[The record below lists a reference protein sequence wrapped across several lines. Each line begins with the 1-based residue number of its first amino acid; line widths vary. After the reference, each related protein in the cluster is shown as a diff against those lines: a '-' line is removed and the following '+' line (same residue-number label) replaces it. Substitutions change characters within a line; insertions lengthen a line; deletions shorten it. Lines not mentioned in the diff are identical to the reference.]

1 MKYLIRARMEVDG
14 NVDKPDVI
22 GAIFGQTEGLFSS
35 EFDLRELQDKGRIG
49 RIIIDS
55 KQQGGKT
62 VGEVIIPSNLDR
74 VETALV
80 AAMIEFVDK
89 VGPYNAKIQVLS
101 IVDVRYE
108 KIKKISERAKE
119 ILHQWFK
126 ERPVDVKEILNEIES
141 SVRTAEVAY
150 YGPERLPAGPD
161 VDKADTII
169 VVEGKADVA
178 NLLRYGYRNVIA
190 IEGAKGKIPETV
202 VNLSKQKT
210 VIAFVDGDHA
220 GDLILRELIRVAE
233 VDYVAK
239 APTGKEVEELTGKE
253 IAKALKNSVPVQ
265 TYLQQLEK
273 KEVAEK
279 VEATATALQPLTT
292 QTQVVERPSETNVPE
307 VESTITYQV
316 PQNVIEELK
325 KLGGTLE
332 AVIYDQNWNEVGRVA
347 VKDLVDHIVKLNGTN
362 PHAIIMDG
370 IITQRVVDAAS
381 VKGVKIIVG
390 SRVGVISKKPVGIAV
405 LSAEELMH

>member
-22 GAIFGQTEGLFSS
+22 GAIFGQTEGLFGS

-62 VGEVIIPSNLDR
+62 VGEIIIPSNLDR

-80 AAMIEFVDK
+80 AAMLEFVDK

-101 IVDVRYE
+101 IVDVRFE
-108 KIKKISERAKE
+108 KIKKISDRAKE

-126 ERPVDVKEILNEIES
+126 EKPVDVKEILNEIES
-141 SVRTAEVAY
+141 SVRTAEVTY
-150 YGPERLPAGPD
+150 YGPEKLPAGPD
-161 VDKADTII
+161 VDKVDTII

-202 VNLSKQKT
+202 VSLSKQKT

-233 VDYVAK
+233 VDYIAK
-239 APTGKEVEELTGKE
+239 APVGKEVEELTGKE
-253 IAKALKNSVPVQ
+253 IAKALKNVVPIQ
-265 TYLQQLEK
+265 TYLQQTEK

-279 VEATATALQPLTT
+279 AAETAATQATEQPL
-292 QTQVVERPSETNVPE
+292 PETNVPE
-307 VESTITYQV
+307 VEGTFTYQV
-316 PQNVIEELK
+316 PQNVVEELR
-325 KLGGTLE
+325 KLSGTLE
-332 AVIYDQNWNEVGRVA
+332 AVIYDSNWTEVGRVA
-347 VKDLVDHIVKLNGTN
+347 VKDLVDHIVKLDGVNI
-362 PHAIIMDG
+362 HAIIMDG

-381 VKGVKIIVG
+381 VKGVRIIVG
-390 SRVGVISKKPVGIAV
+390 SRVGVISKKPVGVAI
-405 LSAEELMH
+405 LSAEEILH

>member
-22 GAIFGQTEGLFSS
+22 GAIFGQTEGLFGS

-62 VGEVIIPSNLDR
+62 VGEIIIPSNLDR

-80 AAMIEFVDK
+80 AAMLEFVDK

-101 IVDVRYE
+101 IVDVRFE
-108 KIKKISERAKE
+108 KIKKISDRAKE

-126 ERPVDVKEILNEIES
+126 EKPVDVKEILNEIES
-141 SVRTAEVAY
+141 SVRTAEVTY
-150 YGPERLPAGPD
+150 YGPEKLPAGPD

-202 VNLSKQKT
+202 VSLSKQKT

-233 VDYVAK
+233 VDYIAK
-239 APTGKEVEELTGKE
+239 APVGKEVEELTGKE
-253 IAKALKNSVPVQ
+253 IAKALKNVVPIQ
-265 TYLQQLEK
+265 TYLQQTEK

-279 VEATATALQPLTT
+279 AAETAATQATEQPL
-292 QTQVVERPSETNVPE
+292 PETNVPE
-307 VESTITYQV
+307 VEGTFTYQV
-316 PQNVIEELK
+316 PQNVVEELR
-325 KLGGTLE
+325 KLSGTLE
-332 AVIYDQNWNEVGRVA
+332 AVIYDSNWTEVGRVA
-347 VKDLVDHIVKLNGTN
+347 VKDLVDHIVKLDGVNI
-362 PHAIIMDG
+362 HAIIMDG

-381 VKGVKIIVG
+381 VKGVRIIVG
-390 SRVGVISKKPVGIAV
+390 SRVGVISKKPVGVAI
-405 LSAEELMH
+405 LSAEEILH

>member
-1 MKYLIRARMEVDG
+1 
-14 NVDKPDVI
+14 
-22 GAIFGQTEGLFSS
+22 IFGQTEGLFGS

-55 KQQGGKT
+55 KQQGGRT
-62 VGEVIIPSNLDR
+62 VGEIIIPSNLDR

-89 VGPYNAKIQVLS
+89 VGPYNAKIQVLN

-119 ILHQWFK
+119 ILQQWFK
-126 ERPVDVKEILNEIES
+126 EKPVDVKEILNEIES
-141 SVRTAEVAY
+141 SVRTAEVVY

-233 VDYVAK
+233 VDYVAR

-253 IAKALKNSVPVQ
+253 IAKALKNAIPVQ
-265 TYLQQLEK
+265 SYLQQLEK
-273 KEVAEK
+273 REVVEK
-279 VEATATALQPLTT
+279 AEATTTTPTT
-292 QTQVVERPSETNVPE
+292 QTQVVEKPSETNIPE

-316 PQNVIEELK
+316 PQNIIEELR

-332 AVIYDQNWNEVGRVA
+332 AVIYDQNWNEISRVA
-347 VKDLVDHIVKLNGTN
+347 VKDLVDHIVKLDGVN

-390 SRVGVISKKPVGIAV
+390 SRVGVISKKPAGIAV
-405 LSAEELMH
+405 LSAEELIH

>member
-1 MKYLIRARMEVDG
+1 MKYLIRARVEVDG

-22 GAIFGQTEGLFSS
+22 GAIFGQTEGLFGS

-55 KQQGGKT
+55 KQQGGRT
-62 VGEVIIPSNLDR
+62 VGEIIIPSNLDR

-89 VGPYNAKIQVLS
+89 VGPYNAKIQVLN

-119 ILHQWFK
+119 ILQQWFK
-126 ERPVDVKEILNEIES
+126 EKPVDVKEILNEIES
-141 SVRTAEVAY
+141 SVRTAEVVY

-233 VDYVAK
+233 VDYVAR

-253 IAKALKNSVPVQ
+253 IAKALKNAIPVQ
-265 TYLQQLEK
+265 SYLQQLEK
-273 KEVAEK
+273 REVVEK
-279 VEATATALQPLTT
+279 AEATTTTPTT
-292 QTQVVERPSETNVPE
+292 QTQVVEKPSETNIPE

-316 PQNVIEELK
+316 PQNIIEELR

-332 AVIYDQNWNEVGRVA
+332 AVIYDQNWNEVSRVA
-347 VKDLVDHIVKLNGTN
+347 VKDLVDHIVKLDGVN

-390 SRVGVISKKPVGIAV
+390 SRVGVISKKPAGIAV
-405 LSAEELMH
+405 LSAEELIH

>member
-1 MKYLIRARMEVDG
+1 
-14 NVDKPDVI
+14 
-22 GAIFGQTEGLFSS
+22 
-35 EFDLRELQDKGRIG
+35 
-49 RIIIDS
+49 
-55 KQQGGKT
+55 
-62 VGEVIIPSNLDR
+62 
-74 VETALV
+74 
-80 AAMIEFVDK
+80 IEFVDK
-89 VGPYNAKIQVLS
+89 VGPYNAKIQVLN

-119 ILHQWFK
+119 ILQQWFK
-126 ERPVDVKEILNEIES
+126 EKPVDVKEILNEIES
-141 SVRTAEVAY
+141 SVRTAEVVY

-233 VDYVAK
+233 VDYVAR

-253 IAKALKNSVPVQ
+253 IAKALKNAIPVQ
-265 TYLQQLEK
+265 SYLQQLEK
-273 KEVAEK
+273 REVVEK
-279 VEATATALQPLTT
+279 AEATTTTPTT
-292 QTQVVERPSETNVPE
+292 QTQIVEKPSETNIPE

-316 PQNVIEELK
+316 PQNIIEELR

-332 AVIYDQNWNEVGRVA
+332 AVIYDQNWNEISRVA
-347 VKDLVDHIVKLNGTN
+347 VKDLVDHIVKLDGVN

-390 SRVGVISKKPVGIAV
+390 SRVGVISKKPAGIAV
-405 LSAEELMH
+405 LSAEELIH

>member
-1 MKYLIRARMEVDG
+1 MKYLIRARVEVDG

-22 GAIFGQTEGLFSS
+22 GAIFGQTEGLFGS

-55 KQQGGKT
+55 KQQGGRT
-62 VGEVIIPSNLDR
+62 VGEIIIPSNLDR

-89 VGPYNAKIQVLS
+89 VGPYNAKIQVLN

-119 ILHQWFK
+119 ILQQWFK
-126 ERPVDVKEILNEIES
+126 EKPVDVKEILNEIES
-141 SVRTAEVAY
+141 SVRTAEVVY

-233 VDYVAK
+233 VDYVAR

-253 IAKALKNSVPVQ
+253 IAKALKNAIPVQ
-265 TYLQQLEK
+265 SYLQQLEK
-273 KEVAEK
+273 REVVEK
-279 VEATATALQPLTT
+279 AEATTTTPTT
-292 QTQVVERPSETNVPE
+292 QTQIVEKPSETNIPE

-316 PQNVIEELK
+316 PQNIIEELR

-332 AVIYDQNWNEVGRVA
+332 AVIYDQNWNEISRVA
-347 VKDLVDHIVKLNGTN
+347 VKDLVDHIVKLDGVN

-390 SRVGVISKKPVGIAV
+390 SRVGVISKKPAGIAV
-405 LSAEELMH
+405 LSAEELIH

>member
-1 MKYLIRARMEVDG
+1 MKYLIRARVEVDG

-22 GAIFGQTEGLFSS
+22 GAIFGQTEGLFGS

-55 KQQGGKT
+55 KQQGGRT

-89 VGPYNAKIQVLS
+89 VGPYNAKIQVLN

-108 KIKKISERAKE
+108 KIRKISDRAKE
-119 ILHQWFK
+119 ILQQWFK
-126 ERPVDVKEILNEIES
+126 EKPVDVKELLNEIES
-141 SVRTAEVAY
+141 SVRTAEVVY

-161 VDKADTII
+161 VDKADTLI

-210 VIAFVDGDHA
+210 VVAFVDGDHA

-233 VDYVAK
+233 VDYIAK
-239 APTGKEVEELTGKE
+239 APAGKEVEELTGKE
-253 IAKALKNSVPVQ
+253 IAKALKNAVPIQ
-265 TYLQQLEK
+265 TYLQQAEK
-273 KEVAEK
+273 KEAPEKPEAAVTTTQVAE
-279 VEATATALQPLTT
+279 QPT
-292 QTQVVERPSETNVPE
+292 ETNVPE
-307 VESTITYQV
+307 VEGVFTYQV

-325 KLGGTLE
+325 KLSGTLE
-332 AVIYDQNWNEVGRVA
+332 AVIYDSNWSEVGRVA
-347 VKDLVDHIVKLNGTN
+347 VKDLVDHIVKLDGINIY
-362 PHAIIMDG
+362 AVIMDG
-370 IITQRVVDAAS
+370 IVTQRVVDAAS
-381 VKGVKIIVG
+381 VKGAKVIVG
-390 SRVGVISKKPVGIAV
+390 SRVGVISKKPVGVAI
-405 LSAEELMH
+405 LSAEELIH

>member
-1 MKYLIRARMEVDG
+1 MKYLIRARVEVDG

-22 GAIFGQTEGLFSS
+22 GAIFGQTEGLFGS

-55 KQQGGKT
+55 KQQGGRT
-62 VGEVIIPSNLDR
+62 VGEIIIPSNLDR

-89 VGPYNAKIQVLS
+89 VGPYNAKIQVLN

-119 ILHQWFK
+119 ILQQWFK
-126 ERPVDVKEILNEIES
+126 EKPVDVKEILNEIES
-141 SVRTAEVAY
+141 SVRTAEVVY

-233 VDYVAK
+233 VDYVAR

-253 IAKALKNSVPVQ
+253 IAKALKNAIPVQ
-265 TYLQQLEK
+265 SYLQQLEK
-273 KEVAEK
+273 REVVEK
-279 VEATATALQPLTT
+279 AEATTTTPTT
-292 QTQVVERPSETNVPE
+292 QTQVVEKPSETNIPE

-316 PQNVIEELK
+316 PQNIIEELR

-332 AVIYDQNWNEVGRVA
+332 AVIYDQNWNEISRVA
-347 VKDLVDHIVKLNGTN
+347 VKDLVDHIVKLDGVN
-362 PHAIIMDG
+362 PHAIVMDG

-390 SRVGVISKKPVGIAV
+390 SRVGVISKKPAGIAV
-405 LSAEELMH
+405 LSAEELIH

>member
-1 MKYLIRARMEVDG
+1 MKYLIRARVEVDG

-22 GAIFGQTEGLFSS
+22 GAIFGQTEGLFGS

-55 KQQGGKT
+55 KQQGGRT
-62 VGEVIIPSNLDR
+62 VGEIIIPSNLDR

-89 VGPYNAKIQVLS
+89 VGPYNAKIQVLN

-119 ILHQWFK
+119 ILQQWFK
-126 ERPVDVKEILNEIES
+126 EKPVDVKEILNEIES
-141 SVRTAEVAY
+141 SVRTAEVVY

-233 VDYVAK
+233 VDYVAR

-253 IAKALKNSVPVQ
+253 IAKALKNAIPVQ
-265 TYLQQLEK
+265 SYLQQLEK
-273 KEVAEK
+273 REVVEK
-279 VEATATALQPLTT
+279 AEATTTTPTT
-292 QTQVVERPSETNVPE
+292 QTQIVEKPSETNIPE

-316 PQNVIEELK
+316 PQNIIEELR

-332 AVIYDQNWNEVGRVA
+332 AVIYDQNWNEISRVA
-347 VKDLVDHIVKLNGTN
+347 VKDLVDHIVKLDGVN

-390 SRVGVISKKPVGIAV
+390 SRVGIISKKPAGIAV
-405 LSAEELMH
+405 LSAEELIH

>member
-1 MKYLIRARMEVDG
+1 MKYLIRARVEVDG

-22 GAIFGQTEGLFSS
+22 GAIFGQTEGLFGS

-55 KQQGGKT
+55 KQQGGRT
-62 VGEVIIPSNLDR
+62 VGEIIIPSNLDR

-89 VGPYNAKIQVLS
+89 VGPYNAKIQVLN

-119 ILHQWFK
+119 ILQQWFK
-126 ERPVDVKEILNEIES
+126 EKPVDVKEILNEIES
-141 SVRTAEVAY
+141 SVRTAEVVY

-233 VDYVAK
+233 VDYVAR

-253 IAKALKNSVPVQ
+253 IAKALKNAIPVQ
-265 TYLQQLEK
+265 SYLQQLEK
-273 KEVAEK
+273 REVVEK
-279 VEATATALQPLTT
+279 AEATTTTPTT
-292 QTQVVERPSETNVPE
+292 QTQIVEKPSETNIPE

-316 PQNVIEELK
+316 PQNIIEELR

-332 AVIYDQNWNEVGRVA
+332 AVIYDQNWNEISRVA
-347 VKDLVDHIVKLNGTN
+347 VKDLVDHIVKLDGVN
-362 PHAIIMDG
+362 PHAIVMDG

-390 SRVGVISKKPVGIAV
+390 SRVGVISKKPAGIAV
-405 LSAEELMH
+405 LSAEELIH

>member
-1 MKYLIRARMEVDG
+1 MKYLIRARVEVDG

-22 GAIFGQTEGLFSS
+22 GAIFGQTEGLFGS

-55 KQQGGKT
+55 KQQGGRT
-62 VGEVIIPSNLDR
+62 VGEIIIPSNLDR

-89 VGPYNAKIQVLS
+89 VGPYNAKIQVLN

-119 ILHQWFK
+119 ILQQWFK
-126 ERPVDVKEILNEIES
+126 EKPVDVKEILNEIES
-141 SVRTAEVAY
+141 SVRTAEVVY

-233 VDYVAK
+233 VDYVAR

-253 IAKALKNSVPVQ
+253 IAKALKNAIPVQ
-265 TYLQQLEK
+265 SYLQQLEK
-273 KEVAEK
+273 REVVEK
-279 VEATATALQPLTT
+279 AEATTTTPTT
-292 QTQVVERPSETNVPE
+292 QTQVVEKPSETNIPE

-316 PQNVIEELK
+316 PQNIIEELR

-332 AVIYDQNWNEVGRVA
+332 AVIYDQNWNEISRVA
-347 VKDLVDHIVKLNGTN
+347 VKDLVDHIVKLDGVN

-390 SRVGVISKKPVGIAV
+390 SRVGVISKKPAGIAV
-405 LSAEELMH
+405 LSAEELIH

>member
-1 MKYLIRARMEVDG
+1 MKYLIRARVEVDG

-22 GAIFGQTEGLFSS
+22 GAIFGQTEGLFGS

-55 KQQGGKT
+55 KQQGGRT

-89 VGPYNAKIQVLS
+89 VGPYNAKIQVLN

-119 ILHQWFK
+119 ILQQWFK
-126 ERPVDVKEILNEIES
+126 EKPVDVKEILNEIES
-141 SVRTAEVAY
+141 SVRTAEVVY

-233 VDYVAK
+233 VDYVAR

-253 IAKALKNSVPVQ
+253 IAKALKNAIPVQ
-265 TYLQQLEK
+265 SYLQQLEK
-273 KEVAEK
+273 REVVEK
-279 VEATATALQPLTT
+279 AEATTTTPTT
-292 QTQVVERPSETNVPE
+292 QTQVVEKPSETNIPE

-316 PQNVIEELK
+316 PQNIIEELR

-332 AVIYDQNWNEVGRVA
+332 AVIYDQNWNEVSRVA
-347 VKDLVDHIVKLNGTN
+347 VKDLVDHIVKLDGVN

-390 SRVGVISKKPVGIAV
+390 SRVGVISKKPAGIAV
-405 LSAEELMH
+405 LSAEELIH